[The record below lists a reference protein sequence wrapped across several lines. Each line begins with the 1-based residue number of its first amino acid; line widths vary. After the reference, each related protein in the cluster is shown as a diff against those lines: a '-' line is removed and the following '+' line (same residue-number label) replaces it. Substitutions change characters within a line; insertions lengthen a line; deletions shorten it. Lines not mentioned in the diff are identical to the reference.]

1 MVFDENIRQF
11 GLLKNICWPGW
22 ERCAFALTCAHT
34 HTILKAYVWY
44 VTFLNYCMVC
54 FPNLLWTHNFFT
66 LLITLFMI
74 ALAKC
79 SVHLYSLF
87 IYFLDKVTF
96 GFSCTCYMLNHST
109 SKALQVFFLFVY
121 VICSRLFSF
130 YIISL
135 MPIILSSILTEPL
148 AQGFSF
154 EFWEIFKDAYLVKQL
169 QMTACVYCQANIGL
183 G

>member
-1 MVFDENIRQF
+1 MRILDNLDCERTFA
-11 GLLKNICWPGW
+11 GLDGKGVHLHSHVP
-22 ERCAFALTCAHT
+22 T

-44 VTFLNYCMVC
+44 VAFLNYCMVC

-96 GFSCTCYMLNHST
+96 DFSCTCYMLNTLKCCLNHST
-109 SKALQVFFLFVY
+109 NKALQVFLLFVY

-135 MPIILSSILTEPL
+135 MPIILSSILTEPIL
-148 AQGFSF
+148 
-154 EFWEIFKDAYLVKQL
+154 EIFPI
-169 QMTACVYCQANIGL
+169 TSCV
-183 G
+183 

>member
-1 MVFDENIRQF
+1 
-11 GLLKNICWPGW
+11 
-22 ERCAFALTCAHT
+22 
-34 HTILKAYVWY
+34 
-44 VTFLNYCMVC
+44 
-54 FPNLLWTHNFFT
+54 
-66 LLITLFMI
+66 
-74 ALAKC
+74 
-79 SVHLYSLF
+79 
-87 IYFLDKVTF
+87 
-96 GFSCTCYMLNHST
+96 MLNHST
-109 SKALQVFFLFVY
+109 SKALQVFLLFVY

-154 EFWEIFKDAYLVKQL
+154 EFWEIFKDAYFVKQL